1 MPEPVGQ
8 QARWLELLEEYDFE
22 IEHRPGKKHANA
34 DALSRRPCRQCNVE
48 DEEFDVRLCH
58 RITLAAPVMIP
69 SDDDNPLSNARLKE
83 GYAQDPK
90 LATFYNMFTTNTE
103 QVPWG
108 QVVGLDS
115 TTKNLWTQWDRINNQ
130 DGVLRRKW
138 ISADGLHTRWQLI
151 PPKSAQ
157 RHLLEKSHTGMT
169 GGHLGIKRMQHQLQ
183 LRAYWPGW
191 ADDVARYCKQCN
203 ECAQYHRGQLKRQGE
218 LQTFPTGEPFERIAI
233 DLTGPHPPSRSGH
246 TYILTMVDL
255 FSKWAEAIPIRNKE
269 AITVARALVDV
280 VICRFGVPLQLLSD
294 NGKEFD
300 NSVLKEI
307 CRLLEIDKIRTTVYK
322 ASTNGAVERLHRT
335 MNSMI
340 GKVVDSNQR
349 NWDEFLPSI
358 MAAYRASRHEATGY
372 SPNFLMFGKE
382 TRAPVDV
389 MFGLDELEKENHQS
403 YDEYAEHKIE
413 IMRKAYQF
421 AREHL
426 GTSAERSKRNYDMR
440 VRPNRY
446 EVGQWVFYYCPRRFP
461 RRSPKWQRMFT
472 GPFLITQVLGP
483 VNVRIQGSKRSQPF
497 VVHIDKLKRCLGTT
511 PDSWLV
517 NGNEVAPE
525 VPVSQPF
532 AVENS
537 APEDEMD
544 ITEPPAE
551 PDDDPSTEVNMEA
564 TKPKTMVN
572 DEISQPPENELSPK
586 EQRPRRMVRRP
597 QYLNDY
603 EH

>member
-1 MPEPVGQ
+1 
-8 QARWLELLEEYDFE
+8 
-22 IEHRPGKKHANA
+22 
-34 DALSRRPCRQCNVE
+34 
-48 DEEFDVRLCH
+48 
-58 RITLAAPVMIP
+58 
-69 SDDDNPLSNARLKE
+69 
-83 GYAQDPK
+83 
-90 LATFYNMFTTNTE
+90 
-103 QVPWG
+103 
-108 QVVGLDS
+108 
-115 TTKNLWTQWDRINNQ
+115 
-130 DGVLRRKW
+130 
-138 ISADGLHTRWQLI
+138 
-151 PPKSAQ
+151 
-157 RHLLEKSHTGMT
+157 
-169 GGHLGIKRMQHQLQ
+169 
-183 LRAYWPGW
+183 
-191 ADDVARYCKQCN
+191 
-203 ECAQYHRGQLKRQGE
+203 
-218 LQTFPTGEPFERIAI
+218 
-233 DLTGPHPPSRSGH
+233 
-246 TYILTMVDL
+246 
-255 FSKWAEAIPIRNKE
+255 
-269 AITVARALVDV
+269 
-280 VICRFGVPLQLLSD
+280 
-294 NGKEFD
+294 
-300 NSVLKEI
+300 
-307 CRLLEIDKIRTTVYK
+307 
-322 ASTNGAVERLHRT
+322 

-349 NWDEFLPSI
+349 NWDEILPSI

-389 MFGLDELEKENHQS
+389 MFGLDELEKEDHQS

-511 PDSWLV
+511 PDSWFT
-517 NGNEVAPE
+517 NGDEVALE

-537 APEDEMD
+537 APEEEMD
-544 ITEPPAE
+544 ITEPSAE
-551 PDDDPSTEVNMEA
+551 PDDGPSTEVNLEA
-564 TKPKTMVN
+564 TKPKPMMN
-572 DEISQPPENELSPK
+572 DEISQSPESELSPK
-586 EQRPRRMVRRP
+586 EQRPRRMARRP